1 MSSVWCR
8 RHSEFSS
15 RLAAEANRL
24 CTESRGCL
32 PTATL
37 LGSPSRSALFGCRLP
52 SRISRG
58 VNYPRSRGALLSVL
72 LFLRSSSS
80 SAEKSVAATERGA
93 RPRADL
99 VALSLSFSTLDACK
113 NQKSAPQAT
122 VCVVP
127 GIADFHTVA
136 LLVRYTAPIQST
148 EEPRYSTDPFFF
160 IVYYVVDANRNSLAR
175 RHGTCTQYT

>member
-1 MSSVWCR
+1 MPAPSK
-8 RHSEFSS
+8 FSS
-15 RLAAEANRL
+15 RLAAEADRL

-37 LGSPSRSALFGCRLP
+37 LGSPSRTKRPVRLQVAF
-52 SRISRG
+52 SRG

-122 VCVVP
+122 DRVC
-127 GIADFHTVA
+127 GTGYSRFSYSSSTRTVHCPDSEHRGA
-136 LLVRYTAPIQST
+136 KI
-148 EEPRYSTDPFFF
+148 
-160 IVYYVVDANRNSLAR
+160 
-175 RHGTCTQYT
+175 